1 MLRVGVMGLCRHELS
16 GSITDSQG
24 SVLQNLFG
32 KWSEGV
38 YVGRAPS
45 ARCIW
50 RPGSLPEDA
59 ELYYGFSRFAIELNE
74 VTEVEVRRLPPT
86 DARLRPDQRALEEG
100 RVAEAENI
108 KLGVEQSQRDRR
120 RQADNMQREGF
131 TPLWFQL
138 EEEAEGEEGVARW
151 AFNNKYWDQ
160 RQLGFTGVPFEP
172 VW

>member
-24 SVLQNLFG
+24 SVLQVIPPNRTLTPLQNLFG

-59 ELYYGFSRFAIELNE
+59 ELYYGFSRWN
-74 VTEVEVRRLPPT
+74 TPSTSSST
-86 DARLRPDQRALEEG
+86 DNGL
-100 RVAEAENI
+100 
-108 KLGVEQSQRDRR
+108 
-120 RQADNMQREGF
+120 
-131 TPLWFQL
+131 
-138 EEEAEGEEGVARW
+138 
-151 AFNNKYWDQ
+151 
-160 RQLGFTGVPFEP
+160 
-172 VW
+172 